1 MIENTAPTLMIPAQG
16 AFTRWY
22 LQHRGQP
29 TLAWTGAS
37 WARHNNGIG
46 AQNVQICNFN
56 SQAEAETY
64 IAQLKNM
71 LRTLTHPVY
80 IL

>member
-1 MIENTAPTLMIPAQG
+1 MIENTAPSLMIPAQG
-16 AFTRWY
+16 AFARWY
-22 LQHRGQP
+22 LQHREQP

-46 AQNVQICNFN
+46 TQKVPICNFN

-64 IAQLKNM
+64 IVQLKNM